1 MHTLRR
7 VIRSTVVGGEEAGS
21 DADGEGEAFSTL
33 ALDSA
38 HDAFIR
44 GGKKFL
50 SSALKTL
57 STTEKKE
64 TSEKR
69 EKRSTGS
76 GAGSGGSRAP
86 ERSASIAS
94 QSSSGSVGTCS
105 FMYRYILRES
115 CSQFDSLPLTSLTI
129 SPSGTSAAF
138 ASPVDAGG
146 TPLGRASDGDADAAA
161 APGGAGRRREGSDP
175 SSAIAHR
182 GRAPSAGFAYS
193 GDEDSGHQVS
203 AHSFSFSF
211 VSYRLTLFLSFF
223 FPDPTSA
230 EAWPTAEARRWRT
243 RAK

>member
-129 SPSGTSAAF
+129 SPHVF
-138 ASPVDAGG
+138 FYL
-146 TPLGRASDGDADAAA
+146 PLHFTR
-161 APGGAGRRREGSDP
+161 
-175 SSAIAHR
+175 IM
-182 GRAPSAGFAYS
+182 
-193 GDEDSGHQVS
+193 
-203 AHSFSFSF
+203 
-211 VSYRLTLFLSFF
+211 LTI
-223 FPDPTSA
+223 
-230 EAWPTAEARRWRT
+230 
-243 RAK
+243 